1 MYAEYYGLIRPPFE
15 MTPDPSF
22 LHLGETHREGL
33 ATLVYAVRSGKGFVM
48 LTGEVGTGK
57 TTLLHALLGQL
68 DSSTN
73 SAFLFNPRLDPL
85 GFFRVL
91 FDELDVGPPCAS
103 KAEYLLELNRY
114 LIEKLAAGERVLLI
128 IDEAQNLSTEMLE
141 EIRLLSN
148 LETPTSKLIQI
159 MLVGQPELQAL
170 LSQPELRQLRQRIA
184 LRHHLRP
191 FDEREVVEYVEGRLA
206 KAGYTGR
213 GLFKKKA
220 LRELYQ
226 VTEGTPRLINIV
238 CDGALLLGYARQET
252 QLGSDVIREVAHDLG
267 LLSKGEIEDGDHHAD
282 HHAGHQKTAEKPRR
296 RRLRLGW
303 SGFRR

>member
-22 LHLGETHREGL
+22 LYLGEAHREGL

-128 IDEAQNLSTEMLE
+128 IDEAQNLSAEMLE

-170 LSQPELRQLRQRIA
+170 ISQPELRQLRQRIA

-220 LRELYQ
+220 LRELYR

-252 QLGSDVIREVAHDLG
+252 QFGADVIREVAHDLG
-267 LLSKGEIEDGDHHAD
+267 LLSKEQVENAD
-282 HHAGHQKTAEKPRR
+282 HQDTAEKPRR

>member
-22 LHLGETHREGL
+22 LYLGEAHREGL
-33 ATLVYAVRSGKGFVM
+33 ATLVYAVSSGKGFVM

-128 IDEAQNLSTEMLE
+128 IDEAQNLSAEMLE

-148 LETPTSKLIQI
+148 LETPSSKLIQI

-170 LSQPELRQLRQRIA
+170 ISQPELRQLRQRIA

-220 LRELYQ
+220 LRELYR

-238 CDGALLLGYARQET
+238 CDGALLLGYARQEA

-267 LLSKGEIEDGDHHAD
+267 LLSKDEIQDSDH
-282 HHAGHQKTAEKPRR
+282 QETAEKPGR